1 MVDRKTTASKVVNG
15 VDVQRLGETIKQLS
29 RQPDLAQFK
38 FKARNRWSGDGGYSR
53 TEVADPFGV
62 GKDQP
67 HRRRFELE
75 ADEPE
80 VLLGQDR
87 AANPVEH
94 LLNALASCLTGA
106 MVYHAAAR
114 GLRLEEVESE
124 VEGDIDLRG
133 FTGVSKDVR
142 KGYQQLRVTFH
153 VRSDATPEQLREC
166 AMFSPVFDSI
176 MNGVPIDLKIEKK
189 A

>member
-1 MVDRKTTASKVVNG
+1 MDRTTTTSKVVNG
-15 VDVQRLGETIKQLS
+15 VDVQKLGETIKQLS
-29 RQPDLAQFK
+29 KEPELARFK
-38 FKARNRWSGDGGYSR
+38 FKAKNRWSGDGGYSH
-53 TEVADPFGV
+53 TEIRDPFGV
-62 GKDQP
+62 GRDQP

-87 AANPVEH
+87 GANPVEH

-114 GLRLEEVESE
+114 GIRLDEVESE

-142 KGYQQLRVTFH
+142 KGYQQIRVTFH
-153 VRSDATPEQLREC
+153 VKSDATEEQLREC
-166 AMFSPVFDSI
+166 ALFSPVYDSI
-176 MNGVPIDLKIEKK
+176 TNGVPVELKIQKK
-189 A
+189 SA